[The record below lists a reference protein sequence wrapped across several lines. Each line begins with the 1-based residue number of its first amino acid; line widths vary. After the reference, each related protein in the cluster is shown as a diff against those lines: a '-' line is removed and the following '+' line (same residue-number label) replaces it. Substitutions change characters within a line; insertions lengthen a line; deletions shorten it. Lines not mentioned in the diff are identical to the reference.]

1 MASKVEYPPNDA
13 KMGGVLRT
21 RTLSSSFPD
30 RVPSPRLR
38 PIPGAVAVAEGRPRK
53 ADCRVVAV
61 RKVREEG
68 TWWERKG

>member
-38 PIPGAVAVAEGRPRK
+38 PIPDAAARGRLRK

-68 TWWERKG
+68 TLWERKG